1 VKRPDGR
8 QLATLGGYAG
18 AAAIYITI
26 GVFTTDFLLSVFVA
40 TAYLLLMVWL
50 VPTLVRRVF

>member
-1 VKRPDGR
+1 VKRPDRR
-8 QLATLGGYAG
+8 QLATLGGYAI

-26 GVFTTDFLLSVFVA
+26 GVLTTDFLLSVFVA

-50 VPTLVRRVF
+50 VPMIARRLV